1 MLFFLSKGYFAS
13 RNCQKEI
20 DATLRNG
27 NPIILL
33 HETDPDRGGV
43 PLSQIYADADGAGE
57 GWLGSI
63 FVSRR
68 PVIPYHR
75 VKEFKIVSLK
85 MIVSSMLQHQSME
98 KEAKLRLQDEP
109 CFAQGASSFHRSTT
123 SGKVADAFLKT
134 INKNID
140 QHATPKAAGS
150 SDEKMVA
157 SASKSMDNS
166 DSTLD
171 VTPDADAP
179 GEKQRRTGDSGI
191 GDLERTSSN
200 PPESKAPD
208 TNTLG
213 SNLFLPGEVMRKK
226 LSFPP
231 TVLMLSDE
239 IPGAQ
244 SLAKEIREK
253 YPDLTLTHDLNDLHM
268 QQLKPAGRRLRRAG
282 TASWM
287 SAMKRSIAAGGDG
300 SGESNRLYLLYLN
313 NQTWS
318 GAAGIKLA
326 KQAPRPRA
334 LPARRPPCT
343 LCSVH
348 SPVAATL

>member
-43 PLSQIYADADGAGE
+43 PLSQIYADADGASE
-57 GWLGSI
+57 GWRSSI

-109 CFAQGASSFHRSTT
+109 CFAQGASSFHRSMTI
-123 SGKVADAFLKT
+123 GKVADAFLKT
-134 INKNID
+134 INKNVD

-253 YPDLTLTHDLNDLHM
+253 YPDLTLTHDLNDLLT
-268 QQLKPAGRRLRRAG
+268 QPKPAGRRLRRAG

>member
-13 RNCQKEI
+13 SNCKKEI

-43 PLSQIYADADGAGE
+43 PLSQIYADADGASE
-57 GWLGSI
+57 GWRSSI

-85 MIVSSMLQHQSME
+85 MIVSSMLQHQSMKE
-98 KEAKLRLQDEP
+98 EAKLRLQDKP

-134 INKNID
+134 INKNVD

-253 YPDLTLTHDLNDLHM
+253 YPDLTLTHDLNDLLT
-268 QQLKPAGRRLRRAG
+268 QPKPAGRRLRRAG
-282 TASWM
+282 TAGWM